1 MHQEPGL
8 LLRRV
13 RGHRGKRHP
22 VRAAFGRRAVPAGLP
37 FGRRLPV
44 LHDHEHGVPV
54 QPPEPAHVRHDV
66 QPDHERHGAHTGHH
80 GPARGFRRHARARSG
95 ETARGGVRSRHV
107 RLRRRRDQRAHRRQ
121 PRSARRQPD
130 RVRGPL
136 GRRQDD
142 RSPAHPQV
150 LGNAPRRGA
159 HRRACPVRTAHRQPH
174 GSGVLR
180 VPRSLHA
187 RRHPVREHQARPT
200 ERHARAGG
208 GRRAGRADPRHDRG
222 PAERLRHVAGRE
234 RRQAVRRRA
243 AARVHRSRHLEGC
256 AHHRVRRSHQLHRHR
271 ERAPDPACALAPADE
286 QDLHHDRPPPAH
298 HRACGPDMRVR
309 PRPPARTRNARFPDQ
324 ARRRLRPHVGRLHA
338 PHGEEGV
345 AGMITLIKT
354 VRTVAGDK
362 AKTLVLPIALSCAD
376 SLLHMGMFAVMI
388 AAIINL
394 VAGAFNAELLA
405 FYSGALVVL
414 FVVRAALYAT
424 NYAQT
429 QFRGA
434 DITADLRLSIGNHL
448 RRLNLGYFDKN
459 SIGQLASVL
468 TTDVSDFE
476 QTITTSLA
484 SFFKVV
490 CFSVLACAFAFA
502 INWLYGLII
511 LAIVVASL
519 PLARLGGRAASKG
532 GVRYRE
538 SVHAVISRIIEY
550 INGIKT
556 FKLYNLTG
564 RRFERL
570 DRSFADLKRESIRM
584 ELSIMPFSV
593 LFSVATS
600 LIVPLGLVA
609 GTLMF
614 MDGQLDAPR
623 LIAAVMIAVSISSM
637 MTTLGVIYPE
647 LNYLAKAAEGIER
660 IQAERPLAYR
670 DGNPRFTSFDVR
682 FDDVRFGYADGKEVL
697 HGVTFTAQ
705 PGTRTALV
713 GPSGSGK
720 TTVISLI
727 SRFWD
732 ASSGSVRVGGHEVR
746 DIAPDALAEQVAV
759 VFQDVY
765 LLADTVANNIRVGK
779 PDATQEEVEAAARA
793 AHCHDFIEA
802 LPQGYDTLVGEGG
815 STLSGGEKQRI
826 SIARA
831 LIKNAPIVLLDE
843 STSSLDADNE
853 HEINRALDVLM
864 ADKTVIVIAHRLDTV
879 ERADQILVLDD
890 GRVRERGTHDELLA
904 QGGWYAH
911 AIAEQEKARSW
922 TA

>member
-1 MHQEPGL
+1 
-8 LLRRV
+8 
-13 RGHRGKRHP
+13 
-22 VRAAFGRRAVPAGLP
+22 
-37 FGRRLPV
+37 
-44 LHDHEHGVPV
+44 
-54 QPPEPAHVRHDV
+54 
-66 QPDHERHGAHTGHH
+66 
-80 GPARGFRRHARARSG
+80 
-95 ETARGGVRSRHV
+95 
-107 RLRRRRDQRAHRRQ
+107 
-121 PRSARRQPD
+121 
-130 RVRGPL
+130 
-136 GRRQDD
+136 
-142 RSPAHPQV
+142 
-150 LGNAPRRGA
+150 
-159 HRRACPVRTAHRQPH
+159 
-174 GSGVLR
+174 
-180 VPRSLHA
+180 
-187 RRHPVREHQARPT
+187 
-200 ERHARAGG
+200 
-208 GRRAGRADPRHDRG
+208 
-222 PAERLRHVAGRE
+222 
-234 RRQAVRRRA
+234 
-243 AARVHRSRHLEGC
+243 
-256 AHHRVRRSHQLHRHR
+256 
-271 ERAPDPACALAPADE
+271 
-286 QDLHHDRPPPAH
+286 
-298 HRACGPDMRVR
+298 
-309 PRPPARTRNARFPDQ
+309 
-324 ARRRLRPHVGRLHA
+324 
-338 PHGEEGV
+338 
-345 AGMITLIKT
+345 MITLIKT

-414 FVVRAALYAT
+414 FVVRAALYVT

-831 LIKNAPIVLLDE
+831 LLKDAPIVLLDE
-843 STSSLDADNE
+843 ATANVDPENE
-853 HEINRALDVLM
+853 DELQAAIEELTRR
-864 ADKTVIVIAHRLDTV
+864 KTVVMIAHRLKTV
-879 ERADQILVLDD
+879 RHADQILVLDG
-890 GRVRERGTHDELLA
+890 GRIVQRGTHDALMAE
-904 QGGWYAH
+904 GGIY
-911 AIAEQEKARSW
+911 EDFVRMREKALGW
-922 TA
+922 KVGAA